1 MERGRV
7 DLPPCPF
14 DLRFMRWTSPHG
26 TQLPDWQG
34 RTLLMGIVN
43 VTPDSFSD
51 GGKINSPEAA
61 ADLAEKL
68 SVEGADVIDVGAEST
83 RPGATPVATPEELRR
98 LIPAI
103 QAIRKR
109 LPKIAISADTYRCEV
124 AEAAI
129 AAGADILNDV
139 WGAAPDSP
147 HSSLAV
153 VAANCRCPWILMHN
167 RATPVYQDFW
177 PNIIEDFRRALDRA
191 EKAGVARH
199 QLWIDPGFGFG
210 KSHGENLEVLSR
222 LNRISSLG
230 LPVLLG
236 TSRKSTLGKV
246 LQQPDPLARGAGDAA
261 CATWGIQ
268 QGAAML
274 RVHDVAAIR
283 PLVQMTDAL
292 RLGKRWT
299 SG

>member
-1 MERGRV
+1 
-7 DLPPCPF
+7 
-14 DLRFMRWTSPHG
+14 MRWTSPHG
-26 TQLPDWQG
+26 TQLPDWQA

-68 SVEGADVIDVGAEST
+68 SGDGADVIDVGAEST
-83 RPGATPVATPEELRR
+83 RPGATPVEITEELRR

-109 LPKIAISADTYRCEV
+109 LPKIAISADTYRREV

-147 HSSLAV
+147 QTSLAT
-153 VAANCRCPWILMHN
+153 VAASCRCPWILMHN
-167 RATPVYQDFW
+167 RAVPVYQNFW

-191 EKAGVARH
+191 EKAGIPRH

-210 KSHGENLEVLSR
+210 KSHSENLEVLSR
-222 LNRISSLG
+222 LNRITSLG

-246 LQQPDPLARGAGDAA
+246 LQQPDPLLRGAGDAV

-274 RVHDVAAIR
+274 RVHDVAAVR
-283 PLVQMTDAL
+283 PLVQMADAL
-292 RLGKRWT
+292 RQGQRWT
-299 SG
+299 SS

>member
-1 MERGRV
+1 
-7 DLPPCPF
+7 
-14 DLRFMRWTSPHG
+14 
-26 TQLPDWQG
+26 
-34 RTLLMGIVN
+34 MGIVN

-68 SVEGADVIDVGAEST
+68 SIDGADVIDVGAEST
-83 RPGATPVATPEELRR
+83 RPGATPVEATEELRR

-147 HSSLAV
+147 QTSLAT

-167 RATPVYQDFW
+167 RAVPVYQDFW

-191 EKAGVARH
+191 EKAGIPRH

-210 KSHGENLEVLSR
+210 KSHGENLELLSR
-222 LNRISSLG
+222 LNRITSLG

-246 LQQPDPLARGAGDAA
+246 LQQPDPLLRGAGDAV

-274 RVHDVAAIR
+274 RVHDVAAVR
-283 PLVQMTDAL
+283 PVVQMADAL
-292 RLGKRWT
+292 RQGQRWT
-299 SG
+299 SS

>member
-1 MERGRV
+1 
-7 DLPPCPF
+7 
-14 DLRFMRWTSPHG
+14 MRWTSPHG
-26 TQLPDWQG
+26 TQLPDWRE
-34 RTLLMGIVN
+34 RTLLMGIIN

-51 GGKINSPEAA
+51 GGKIPDPEVA

-68 SVEGADVIDVGAEST
+68 SNDGADVIDVGAEST
-83 RPGATPVATPEELRR
+83 RPGATPVEASEELRR
-98 LIPAI
+98 LLPAI
-103 QAIRKR
+103 RAIRKR
-109 LPKIAISADTYRCEV
+109 LPKIAISADTYRSEV

-139 WGAAPDSP
+139 WGAAPDSAETN
-147 HSSLAV
+147 LGT
-153 VAANCRCPWILMHN
+153 VAARCRCPWILMHN
-167 RATPVYQDFW
+167 RTTPVYQDFW
-177 PNIIEDFRRALDRA
+177 PDILRDLRMAVNRA
-191 EKAGVARH
+191 EEAGVARH

-210 KSHGENLEVLSR
+210 KSHSENLEALSR
-222 LNRISSLG
+222 LSRISSLG

-246 LQQPDPLARGAGDAA
+246 LQQPDPLLRGAGDAA

-283 PLVQMTDAL
+283 PLVKMADAL
-292 RLGKRWT
+292 RRGQSWIAE
-299 SG
+299 

>member
-1 MERGRV
+1 
-7 DLPPCPF
+7 
-14 DLRFMRWTSPHG
+14 MRWTSPHG
-26 TQLPDWQG
+26 TLLPDWRE

-51 GGKINSPEAA
+51 GGKISSPEAA

-68 SVEGADVIDVGAEST
+68 CSEGADVIDVGAEST
-83 RPGATPVATPEELRR
+83 RPGATPIATSEELRR
-98 LIPAI
+98 LLPAI

-147 HSSLAV
+147 QASLAT

-210 KSHGENLEVLSR
+210 KSHGENLEVLGR

-246 LQQPDPLARGAGDAA
+246 LQQTDPLARGAGDAA

-283 PLVQMTDAL
+283 PLIKMADAL
-292 RLGKRWT
+292 RRGQRWIAD
-299 SG
+299 

>member
-1 MERGRV
+1 
-7 DLPPCPF
+7 
-14 DLRFMRWTSPHG
+14 MRWTSPHE
-26 TQLPDWQG
+26 TQLPDWQA

-68 SVEGADVIDVGAEST
+68 SGDGADVIDVGAEST
-83 RPGATPVATPEELRR
+83 RPGATPVEITEELRR

-147 HSSLAV
+147 QTSLAT
-153 VAANCRCPWILMHN
+153 VAASCRCPWILMHN
-167 RATPVYQDFW
+167 RAVPVYQDFW

-191 EKAGVARH
+191 EKAGIPRH

-210 KSHGENLEVLSR
+210 KSHSENLEVLSR
-222 LNRISSLG
+222 LNRITSLG

-246 LQQPDPLARGAGDAA
+246 LQQPDPLLRGAGDAV

-274 RVHDVAAIR
+274 RVHDVAAVR
-283 PLVQMTDAL
+283 PVVQMADAL
-292 RLGKRWT
+292 RQGQRWT
-299 SG
+299 SS